1 MKKLVSAAI
10 SAALALTTLSMGLMA
25 GATDASQ
32 VGAIG
37 DSGVPDAFKGK
48 EAELTQK
55 YKEAYNWGI
64 TLHSHKENDG
74 MFNFGDASGELVH
87 IWSGTDPEGNVYQI
101 CNQDFDNGTSTVS
114 NAFSYNNWAAIVC
127 ADPETLNV
135 VIMRDAAAEWYA
147 KGGGVNN
154 WKSGSPTTNQYWRTE
169 NGVPVCYQQF
179 ENGHLRIEEGEVWYA
194 EFYSKIDLGAD
205 YPQPPAAPPAYGDI
219 YTPNADGCTWEE
231 PKYLPSNVTPPD
243 VTTNVPNNEV
253 PGGQTGDDNQNPAI
267 VDPSLPAGTV
277 DPNSTTASG
286 TASGASS
293 TVSGTTV
300 SGNTVSGNTVSG
312 STVSGDNNQTASGT
326 SGGTTTV
333 RKMNVGATVGIV
345 VACVVVVGGGAFC
358 LYWFV
363 LRKKKAAADGVDAD
377 AADDAAKTEE
387 KSDDKPEDKK

>member
-147 KGGGVNN
+147 KGGQEWTDQIN
-154 WKSGSPTTNQYWRTE
+154 E
-169 NGVPVCYQQF
+169 MYQ
-179 ENGHLRIEEGEVWYA
+179 
-194 EFYSKIDLGAD
+194 AD
-205 YPQPPAAPPAYGDI
+205 
-219 YTPNADGCTWEE
+219 
-231 PKYLPSNVTPPD
+231 K
-243 VTTNVPNNEV
+243 
-253 PGGQTGDDNQNPAI
+253 
-267 VDPSLPAGTV
+267 
-277 DPNSTTASG
+277 
-286 TASGASS
+286 
-293 TVSGTTV
+293 
-300 SGNTVSGNTVSG
+300 
-312 STVSGDNNQTASGT
+312 
-326 SGGTTTV
+326 
-333 RKMNVGATVGIV
+333 
-345 VACVVVVGGGAFC
+345 
-358 LYWFV
+358 
-363 LRKKKAAADGVDAD
+363 
-377 AADDAAKTEE
+377 
-387 KSDDKPEDKK
+387 

>member
-87 IWSGTDPEGNVYQI
+87 IWPGTDPEGNVYQI

-154 WKSGSPTTNQYWRTE
+154 WQSGSPTTNQYWRTE

-194 EFYSKIDLGAD
+194 EFYSKIDLGDA

-219 YTPNADGCTWEE
+219 HTPNADGCTWEE
-231 PKYLPSNVTPPD
+231 PKYLPSD
-243 VTTNVPNNEV
+243 VVVDVSTSVPNNEV
-253 PGGQTGDDNQNPAI
+253 PGGQTGNNQDPQI

-286 TASGASS
+286 AASGTASG
-293 TVSGTTV
+293 TVSDTTV
-300 SGNTVSGNTVSG
+300 SGSTVSDNTVSG
-312 STVSGDNNQTASGT
+312 STVSGSTVSGST
-326 SGGTTTV
+326 TGGTTTV
-333 RKMNVGATVGIV
+333 RQMNVGATVGIV
-345 VACVVVVGGGAFC
+345 VACVVVVGAGAFC

-363 LRKKKAAADGVDAD
+363 LRKKKAAADGVDAEAVD
-377 AADDAAKTEE
+377 EAAQAEE
-387 KSDDKPEDKK
+387 KSDDKTDDKK